1 MSLGQGCRQ
10 NMGSPF
16 LFDRKAPFL
25 SNKKHDYAHSRAAK
39 LSLTRPRAARVCTK
53 AHTFFIESFHLT
65 ADFGFVFLTE
75 QEAFFHKF
83 FYVILTVYF
92 I

>member
-16 LFDRKAPFL
+16 FVEL
-25 SNKKHDYAHSRAAK
+25 Y
-39 LSLTRPRAARVCTK
+39 
-53 AHTFFIESFHLT
+53 HLT

-83 FYVILTVYF
+83 FYVILTVHF